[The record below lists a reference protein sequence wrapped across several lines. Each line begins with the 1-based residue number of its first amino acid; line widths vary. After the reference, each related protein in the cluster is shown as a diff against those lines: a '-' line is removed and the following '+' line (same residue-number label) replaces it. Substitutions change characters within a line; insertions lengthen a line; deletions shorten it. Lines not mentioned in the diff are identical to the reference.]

1 MADPADLRGFGT
13 EGPLGPGTL
22 AQMDREGDRPRV
34 VRSCLCLP
42 SAEKNSGEVEKE
54 RGFLVVQPGGTGAS
68 FHLVTESSDGEPPPH
83 LFLYLV
89 GVVAGWNLGVICGF
103 SMI

>member
-54 RGFLVVQPGGTGAS
+54 RGFLVVLYHPTDTGGKKSTRVGQGES
-68 FHLVTESSDGEPPPH
+68 LVQ
-83 LFLYLV
+83 
-89 GVVAGWNLGVICGF
+89 
-103 SMI
+103 